1 MSILIAILLLCAI
14 VAGWTVYPLLSA
26 ESDLDRGDGL
36 EAEGRLAAWT
46 EEKDRLVA
54 EMVALDMALSE
65 GRINEGDY
73 NVQRSLVMSEA
84 EKAAG
89 HLGKL
94 RAGSG
99 ARSSPSRTYPRV
111 AVGLALGLIVSGS
124 ALAIFLNGHDL
135 RTDAN
140 PHADGRIPLP
150 ATAVAQETGAPP
162 APAASASPN
171 GAGTPPVH
179 ADGTPDVGAMVARL
193 EERVKGPDATVDDVI
208 MLARSY
214 RVLEREEDSLALYRR
229 AQTMAPEDE
238 GLKLVLA
245 SALIRSGSDAYRGE
259 GEKLVDGI
267 LQTEPKKPEA
277 LWLKSLGLIHRH
289 EIGQARQI
297 LTELDGL
304 VSANSDAKNA
314 VSELLKSLA
323 AAPPAPAG
331 ADAAVPAPKA
341 PEADSAGDAK

>member
-1 MSILIAILLLCAI
+1 MSILIAILLLCA
-14 VAGWTVYPLLSA
+14 VAAGWTAYPLLSA
-26 ESDLDRGDGL
+26 ESDLDRGEGL

-46 EEKDRLVA
+46 QEKDRLVA
-54 EMVALDMALSE
+54 EMVALDVALSE
-65 GRINEGDY
+65 GRIAKEDY
-73 NVQRSLVMSEA
+73 DVQRSLVMSEA
-84 EKAAG
+84 EKAAT

-99 ARSSPSRTYPRV
+99 ARTSPSRTYPHV
-111 AVGLALGLIVSGS
+111 ALGLALAVIVSGS

-140 PHADGRIPLP
+140 PHADGSIPLQAN
-150 ATAVAQETGAPP
+150 ATAAGTGAPP
-162 APAASASPN
+162 VPAAGRD
-171 GAGTPPVH
+171 GAPPMH
-179 ADGTPDVGAMVARL
+179 AEGTPDVGAMVSRL
-193 EERVKGPDATVDDVI
+193 EERVKGPDATIDDVI

-214 RVLEREEDSLALYRR
+214 RVLEREEESLALYRR
-229 AQTMAPEDE
+229 AQTMAPQDE

-245 SALIRSGSDAYRGE
+245 SALIRSESDANRGE

-289 EIGQARQI
+289 EIAQARQI

-304 VSANSDAKNA
+304 VSANADAKNA

-323 AAPPAPAG
+323 ATPPAPAG
-331 ADAAVPAPKA
+331 ADTAAPVPKA
-341 PEADSAGDAK
+341 SEAGSAGDVK